1 MNTTGNH
8 RRIVGPLP
16 PMRHRALLIILLS
29 CLSLPAHAQN
39 WQAGGHLVAAFPQGA
54 FKDRVGRAGAG
65 ISGLLGYLPDQQ
77 PFLLGIRIGLLNYGS
92 QTWTTTGNRGS
103 LEINSANNIMLLH
116 AVGRLQSDDG
126 MFRPYLEGLLGLNW
140 LLTTSSFQ
148 TPSESYGEVETQTEI
163 EFDDTAFSY
172 GGGGGLMFLLSR
184 SPKGETEGAE
194 EGYTELLI
202 DVGVQYLAG
211 TRSQYLR
218 QGSIQTS
225 AGTTTYTPLESDT
238 DLLIVQIGVLYR
250 F

>member
-1 MNTTGNH
+1 MNTTGKQG
-8 RRIVGPLP
+8 RVVSPLP
-16 PMRHRALLIILLS
+16 RRHQKALLIILLA
-29 CLSLPAHAQN
+29 CLSLPAEAQN
-39 WQAGGHLVAAFPQGA
+39 WQAGGHLLAAFPQGA

-65 ISGLLGYLPDQQ
+65 ISGFLGYLPDQQ

-116 AVGRLQSDDG
+116 AVGRLQSENG
-126 MFRPYLEGLLGLNW
+126 TFRPYLEGLLGLNW
-140 LLTTSSFQ
+140 LFTTSSFQ
-148 TPSESYGEVETQTEI
+148 TPSGSYGEVETQTEI
-163 EFDDTAFSY
+163 EFDDTAFAY

-184 SPKGETEGAE
+184 SPEGNE
-194 EGYTELLI
+194 EGVEKGYTELLI
-202 DVGVQYLAG
+202 DLGVQYLAG

-225 AGTTTYTPLESDT
+225 AGATTYTPLESDT